1 MKSFTKLAGLVYSSA
16 LPGFTAWVCLLLGT
30 ELYAAGTI
38 QKGTLMNAI
47 SRRDLLRSGAA
58 LSASSLLARSAW
70 GRTTALLSSYPAASA
85 EAMAAVAPREH
96 LLFDFGWKFQ
106 LGNGSDP
113 ARDMGFGMDQ
123 GDFSKTGDFEFAKG
137 KFDDS
142 KWRTLNL
149 PHDWAVELPFVHD
162 ERQASHGFNP
172 VGRRYPETS
181 VGWYRRTFEIPA
193 TDLGRRITVEF
204 DGAFR
209 DVIVF
214 VNGCFIGRNNNGYAP
229 FRFDLTDFLAYGA
242 KNYIVV
248 RVDASFGD
256 GWFYEGAGLYRH
268 VWLAKTDALHLGKWE
283 SYVRTEPQGSQAV
296 LSFGTQVKN
305 DGTKSETFRV
315 SWRFFDPSGKQV
327 ASSQFAEHTVE
338 PGTQVEVEESGKLLA
353 NPVLWA
359 VDSPNLYSAIV
370 TVEAG
375 GKVRDAERLSFG
387 VRTAVFDADKGFF
400 LNGKSLKI
408 QGTCNHQDHAG
419 VGAALPD
426 RLQAFRLAVLKEMGN
441 NAVRTSHNMP
451 TPEWV
456 EACDRMGVMMMC
468 ETRQMSSNPEGLAQ
482 LEVMVKRYRNSPS
495 IILWSVGNE
504 EWHMQSDMAEQG
516 AKVGAT
522 MVRRCHELDPPRVV
536 SAAVNGD
543 NKQGVSDAFDV
554 IGFNYNLKG
563 PEEYHKLFPKRPLY
577 GSETSSAIST
587 RGMYTSDPLRNTV
600 NAYDGVVEWGETA
613 EEWWKFY
620 GTREW
625 EAGGFAWTGFDY
637 RGEPTPYGWPSI
649 NSQFGIVDM
658 CGFPKDT
665 FYYYKA
671 WWGKEPS
678 LHLFPHWNFAGREG
692 ETIPVWVYSNMD
704 EVELIV
710 NGQSAGSQKVP
721 HLGHVEWKVRYEPG
735 FIEARG
741 SKDGKVVLTEKRET
755 TGPAAAI
762 RLTSDK
768 LEIDADGVDVAVL
781 KVEVLDKEGRAVPTA
796 GNLIGFKVS
805 GNGALIGVGNG
816 DPNCQESDKEPKR
829 SLFNGLAQ
837 AIVQA
842 NWEPGEIH
850 IEAVKEG
857 WDGPELTPA
866 KLTITTRKV
875 ELRPSV
881 EWAHE

>member
-1 MKSFTKLAGLVYSSA
+1 MTR
-16 LPGFTAWVCLLLGT
+16 
-30 ELYAAGTI
+30 
-38 QKGTLMNAI
+38 I
-47 SRRDLLRSGAA
+47 SRRNLLRSGVAA
-58 LSASSLLARSAW
+58 SASSLLARSAW
-70 GRTTALLSSYPAASA
+70 ARTAALLAGSPDSTSAAA
-85 EAMAAVAPREH
+85 LAAVAPREQ

-106 LGNGSDP
+106 FGNGVDP
-113 ARDMGFGMDQ
+113 AKDLNFGFGQ
-123 GDFSKTGDFEFAKG
+123 GDFAKTGEFDFAKG

-149 PHDWAVELPFVHD
+149 PHDWAVELPFVND
-162 ERQASHGFNP
+162 KEQNSHGFKP
-172 VGRRYPETS
+172 LGRRYPETS
-181 VGWYRRTFEIPA
+181 VGWYRREFEIPA
-193 TDLGRRITVEF
+193 GDAGKRIAVEF

-229 FRFDLTDFLAYGA
+229 FRFDLTDFLSYGA
-242 KNYIVV
+242 KNYIVA

-256 GWFYEGAGLYRH
+256 GWFYEGAGIYRH
-268 VWLAKTDALHLGKWE
+268 VWLTKTDALHLGRWE
-283 SYVRTEPQGSQAV
+283 STVRAAINGDSATLSLATLVENQGKQAENA
-296 LSFGTQVKN
+296 K
-305 DGTKSETFRV
+305 V
-315 SWRFFDPSGKQV
+315 SWQILDAAGKTV
-327 ASSQFAEHTVE
+327 ATAEASSQSIAADGSAAFA
-338 PGTQVEVEESGKLLA
+338 GTAQLA
-353 NPVLWA
+353 SPALWS
-359 VDSPNLYSAIV
+359 VDSPNLYTAIV
-370 TVEAG
+370 TVEEN
-375 GKVRDAERLSFG
+375 GKPRDAERVSFG
-387 VRTAVFDADKGFF
+387 VRTAVFDADKGFS

-419 VGAALPD
+419 VGAAVPD
-426 RLQAFRLAVLKEMGN
+426 RLQVFRMAVLKEMGC

-482 LEVMVKRYRNSPS
+482 LETMVKRYRNSPS
-495 IILWSVGNE
+495 IIIWSIGNE
-504 EWHMQSDMAEQG
+504 EWQLQSAMAEQG
-516 AKVGAT
+516 ARIGAT
-522 MVRRCHELDPPRVV
+522 MVERCHELDPTRVV

-543 NKQGVSDAFDV
+543 NEKGVSDAFDI
-554 IGFNYNLKG
+554 IGFNYGLNRPDG
-563 PEEYHKLFPKRPLY
+563 YHKEHPKRPIY

-587 RGMYTSDPLRNTV
+587 RGAYKTDPLRNLV
-600 NAYDGVVEWGETA
+600 NDYNGVVVWGETA

-620 GTREW
+620 GTRDW

-665 FYYYKA
+665 FFYYKA

-678 LHLFPHWNFAGREG
+678 MHLFPHWNFEG
-692 ETIPVWVYSNMD
+692 QEGDIIPVWVYTNLD
-704 EVELIV
+704 EVELFV
-710 NGQSAGSQKVP
+710 NGQSQGSQKVP

-735 FIEARG
+735 SIEARA

-755 TGPAAAI
+755 TGEPASI
-762 RLTSDK
+762 RLTADRT
-768 LEIDADGVDVAVL
+768 EIEADGEDLVIL
-781 KVEVLDKEGRAVPTA
+781 KVEALDKDGRAVPTA
-796 GNLIGFKVS
+796 GNLIGFHIS
-805 GNGALIGVGNG
+805 GEGKLIGVGNG

-842 NWEPGEIH
+842 SKRPGEIQ

-866 KLTITTRKV
+866 KLTITTKRV
-875 ELRPSV
+875 EPRPAV
-881 EWAHE
+881 ALNRAQG